1 MANNHYKSI
10 CLKNT
15 INTIIVTIQLVRIQ
29 YNMNEK

>member
-15 INTIIVTIQLVRIQ
+15 INTIIIVTIQLAKTI
-29 YNMNEK
+29 